1 MQKPS
6 ALTQISG
13 GKYSFLLGL
22 WPFTTLLIAT
32 DQRLSQPEMRD
43 LRRLLKYLRPHWPIF
58 TLATFA
64 MIVVAVLESAIGGL
78 IVPILDQ
85 AFSTGAA
92 QRTATLFGLQK
103 LIPPEPLSAWKLI
116 SILLIVFTVAKGIA
130 EYLSTYLMARIGQSA
145 VLKLRQDL
153 YSHLLAQSATFFER
167 HRTNYLVSRLVSS
180 AAAIE
185 TAIVATVRDMLRES
199 FTLVAFLA
207 ASFFYSWRLTLGSL
221 VIAPII
227 AFLTAKFGKA
237 LRNLARESLEG
248 SKELTD
254 TAQEALSNQRIVKA
268 YRAEKREADRFTEV
282 ARRIVRANLRSA
294 SIAGASPPTIELV
307 GIFFVVLLLYFG
319 QREILAERMNTAQF
333 VTFLF
338 FLFRSYDP
346 MRKLSRLQNSLE
358 QALAAAQH
366 VWEVMDEHAEIIERP
381 NAGALAPLKNEIE
394 LRNVSFG
401 YANESRSVLSDINLK
416 IKAGTMV
423 ALVGES
429 GGGKS
434 TLTKLFPRF
443 HDPTSGEVLW
453 DGVDLKD
460 TTLESLRKQIALVT
474 QETVLFNDTVRHNIA
489 YGKPDATDREIE
501 EAALIAF
508 AHDFIREMPDG
519 YDTIVGE
526 RGIFLSGG
534 QRQRLA
540 IARAVLVNAP
550 VLILDEATSA
560 LDAESERLVQ
570 QAIANLVRDRTT
582 IVIAHRLSTVRRA
595 DVIVVMEAGQII
607 EMGTH
612 TELLSKGGQYR
623 KLYELQFA
631 DEEEPQI
638 QMI

>member
-1 MQKPS
+1 MVVV
-6 ALTQISG
+6 
-13 GKYSFLLGL
+13 GL
-22 WPFTTLLIAT
+22 
-32 DQRLSQPEMRD
+32 
-43 LRRLLKYLRPHWPIF
+43 
-58 TLATFA
+58 
-64 MIVVAVLESAIGGL
+64 LESATGAL
-78 IVPILDQ
+78 IVPIFDQ
-85 AFSTGAA
+85 AFAPGSG
-92 QRTATLFGLQK
+92 QRTSTLFGLQH
-103 LIPPEPLSAWKLI
+103 LIPEAPFGAWKVI
-116 SILLIVFTVAKGIA
+116 SILLVVFTLAKGVA

-153 YSHLLAQSATFFER
+153 YGHLLDQSATFFER

-185 TAIVATVRDMLRES
+185 TAVTATVRDMLRES
-199 FTLVAFLA
+199 FTLIAFLA
-207 ASFFYSWRLTLGSL
+207 ASFYYSWRLTLGSL

-227 AFLTAKFGKA
+227 ALLTAKFGKS
-237 LRNLARESLEG
+237 LRNLARESFEG

-254 TAQEALSNQRIVKA
+254 TAQEALANQGIVKA
-268 YRAEKREADRFTEV
+268 YRAEKRESARFTTV
-282 ARRIVRANLRSA
+282 AKRIVRANLRSA
-294 SIAGASPPTIELV
+294 SIAGAAPPTIEMI
-307 GIFFVVLLLYFG
+307 GILFVVLLLFFG
-319 QREILAERMNTAQF
+319 QHEIIAGRMNTAQF

-346 MRKLSRLQNSLE
+346 MRKLSRLQNSME
-358 QALAAAQH
+358 QALAAAHH
-366 VWEVMDEHAEIIERP
+366 VWEVMDEHAEIIEKP
-381 NAGALAPLKNEIE
+381 DAQDLPPLQHEIE

-401 YANESRSVLSDINLK
+401 YANETRSVLRDVSLK

-434 TLTKLFPRF
+434 TLTKLLPRF
-443 HDPTSGEVLW
+443 HDPSSGAVLW
-453 DGVDLKD
+453 DGIDLRD
-460 TTLESLRKQIALVT
+460 GTLESLRRHIALVT
-474 QETVLFNDTVRHNIA
+474 QETVLFNDTVKHNIA
-489 YGKPDATDREIE
+489 YGKPDATDVQIE
-501 EAALIAF
+501 EASLIAF

-540 IARAVLVNAP
+540 IARAILVNAP

-570 QAIANLVRDRTT
+570 QAIANLVRNRTT

-595 DVIVVMEAGQII
+595 DVIVVMEAGRII

-612 TELLSKGGQYR
+612 SELLAKNGQYR

-638 QMI
+638 AQLI

>member
-1 MQKPS
+1 
-6 ALTQISG
+6 
-13 GKYSFLLGL
+13 
-22 WPFTTLLIAT
+22 
-32 DQRLSQPEMRD
+32 MRD

-58 TLATFA
+58 TLATLA
-64 MIVVAVLESAIGGL
+64 MLLVGVLESAIGGL
-78 IVPILDQ
+78 IVPIFDQ
-85 AFSTGAA
+85 AFVQGVG
-92 QRTATLFGLQK
+92 QRTSTIFGLQH
-103 LIPPEPLSAWKLI
+103 LIPQAPFGAWKMI
-116 SILLIVFTVAKGIA
+116 SILLIVFILAKGIA

-185 TAIVATVRDMLRES
+185 TAVTSTIRDMLRES
-199 FTLVAFLA
+199 FTLIAFLS
-207 ASFFYSWRLTLGSL
+207 ASFYYSWRLTLGSL
-221 VIAPII
+221 AIAPVIAV
-227 AFLTAKFGKA
+227 LTAKFGKA
-237 LRNLARESLEG
+237 LRNLARESFEG

-254 TAQEALSNQRIVKA
+254 TAQEALANQGIVKA
-268 YRAEKREADRFTEV
+268 YRAEKREAKRFTDV
-282 ARRIVRANLRSA
+282 AKRIVRANLRSA
-294 SIAGASPPTIELV
+294 SIAGASPPTIEMI
-307 GIFFVVLLLYFG
+307 GILFVVLLLYFG
-319 QREILAERMNTAQF
+319 QREIIDGHMNTAQF

-346 MRKLSRLQNSLE
+346 MRKLSRLQNSME
-358 QALAAAQH
+358 QALAAAHH
-366 VWEVMDEHAEIIERP
+366 VWEVMDEHAEIKEKP
-381 NAGALAPLKNEIE
+381 DASELPVLKKEIE

-401 YANESRSVLSDINLK
+401 YDNETRSVLRDVNLRVE
-416 IKAGTMV
+416 AGTMV

-434 TLTKLFPRF
+434 TLTKLLPRF
-443 HDPTSGEVLW
+443 HDPSSGSVLW
-453 DGVDLKD
+453 DGVDLRDVK
-460 TTLESLRKQIALVT
+460 LASLRRQIALVT

-489 YGKPDATDREIE
+489 YGKPDATDAEIQ
-501 EAALIAF
+501 EAANIAL

-540 IARAVLVNAP
+540 IARAILVNAP
-550 VLILDEATSA
+550 VLVLDEATSA

-570 QAIANLVRDRTT
+570 RAIANLVRNRTT

-595 DVIVVMEAGQII
+595 DAIVVMEAGRII
-607 EMGTH
+607 ETGTH
-612 TELLSKGGQYR
+612 TELLARGGQYR

-631 DEEEPQI
+631 DEEDLVTSSTG
-638 QMI
+638 

>member
-1 MQKPS
+1 
-6 ALTQISG
+6 
-13 GKYSFLLGL
+13 
-22 WPFTTLLIAT
+22 
-32 DQRLSQPEMRD
+32 MRD
-43 LRRLLKYLRPHWPIF
+43 LRRLLKYLRPHWPVF

-64 MIVVAVLESAIGGL
+64 MVLVGVLESATGAL
-78 IVPILDQ
+78 IVPIFDQ
-85 AFSTGAA
+85 AFAPGAG
-92 QRTATLFGLQK
+92 QRTPTLFALQK
-103 LIPPEPLSAWKLI
+103 LIPQSAFGAWKTI
-116 SILLIVFTVAKGIA
+116 SLLLVVFTLAKGVA

-153 YSHLLAQSATFFER
+153 YGHLLAQSATFFER

-185 TAIVATVRDMLRES
+185 TAVTATIRDMLRES
-199 FTLVAFLA
+199 FTLIAFLA

-221 VIAPII
+221 IIAPII
-227 AFLTAKFGKA
+227 ATLTAKFGKA
-237 LRNLARESLEG
+237 LRNLARETFEG
-248 SKELTD
+248 NKELTD
-254 TAQEALSNQRIVKA
+254 TAQEALANQGIVKA
-268 YRAEKREADRFTEV
+268 YRAEKREAARFTDV
-282 ARRIVRANLRSA
+282 AKRIVRANLRSA
-294 SIAGASPPTIELV
+294 SIAGASPPTIEMI
-307 GIFFVVLLLYFG
+307 GILFVVLLLFFG
-319 QREILAERMNTAQF
+319 QHEIMAGRMNTSQF

-338 FLFRSYDP
+338 FLFRCYDP
-346 MRKLSRLQNSLE
+346 MRKLSRLQNSME
-358 QALAAAQH
+358 QALAAAHH
-366 VWEVMDEHAEIIERP
+366 VWEVMDEHAEIVEKP
-381 NAGALAPLKNEIE
+381 NAGPLPALQREIE
-394 LRNVSFG
+394 LKNVSFG
-401 YANESRSVLSDINLK
+401 YANETRSVLRDVNLK

-434 TLTKLFPRF
+434 TLTKLLPRF
-443 HDPTSGEVLW
+443 HDPTSGAVLW
-453 DGVDLKD
+453 DGVDLRD
-460 TTLESLRKQIALVT
+460 ATLASLRHQIALVT

-489 YGKPDATDREIE
+489 YGKPDATAVEIE

-570 QAIANLVRDRTT
+570 RAIANLVRNRTT

-595 DVIVVMEAGQII
+595 DVIVVMEAGRII

-612 TELLSKGGQYR
+612 TELLARGGKYH
-623 KLYELQFA
+623 KLYEL
-631 DEEEPQI
+631 
-638 QMI
+638 